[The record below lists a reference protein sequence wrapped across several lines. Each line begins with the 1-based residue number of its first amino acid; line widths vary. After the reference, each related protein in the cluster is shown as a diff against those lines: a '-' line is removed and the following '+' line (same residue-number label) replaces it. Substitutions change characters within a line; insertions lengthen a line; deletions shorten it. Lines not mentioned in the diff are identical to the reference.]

1 MEKKR
6 KFYSV
11 TIASS
16 ALLALPA
23 VSMAALQDEGG
34 IDDLMNTILGWLDT
48 AALMVMAL
56 AFLFFL
62 WGLAKFILNAG
73 DPEERGKGQQIM
85 LWGIIAFVV
94 MTSLW
99 AIVDWLGD
107 TFIGENGEPP
117 TTNGFQRD

>member
-99 AIVDWLGD
+99 VIVAWLGE
-107 TFIGENGEPP
+107 TLFGENGEPP
-117 TTNGFQRD
+117 TPNGFERN